1 MIKKKR
7 VKVVIVISGDVKN
20 RIKSKRVESGY
31 TQKDVADRLGV
42 AEATVNRWESGE
54 IKTIK
59 QKYIVKMA
67 EMFQCDPAYLSGWN
81 SPNGTRPT
89 SFSFPIL
96 GRIPAGIPVDAV
108 EDMEGIVDVPT
119 SLVDRFGGQNLF
131 ALLIQGESMNK
142 VVANGSIG
150 IFYKT
155 GSVENNT
162 LVAVSINGDDV
173 TLKRYIRADSFI
185 ILKPESFLD
194 KFEIKTYEQG
204 DNGDFRIVGKLIA
217 SIKMF
222 V

>member
-1 MIKKKR
+1 MINKKR

-20 RIKSKRVESGY
+20 RLKSKRVESGY

-59 QKYIVKMA
+59 QKYIAEMA
-67 EMFQCDPAYLSGWN
+67 RMFQCDPAYLSGWN
-81 SPNGTRPT
+81 TPTGVRPT

-96 GRIPAGIPVDAV
+96 GRIPAGVPVEAV
-108 EDMEGIVDVPT
+108 EDMEGIVDIPT

-131 ALLIQGESMNK
+131 ALRIQGESMNK
-142 VVANGSIG
+142 VVSNGSIG
-150 IFYKT
+150 VFYKT

-173 TLKRYIRADSFI
+173 TLKRYIKADNFI

-194 KFEIKTYEQG
+194 RFEIKTYEQG
-204 DNGDFRIVGKLIA
+204 DHGDFRIVGKLIA
-217 SIKMF
+217 TIKMF